1 MVFERLSIILTSDS
15 GVYILHESFLKAG
28 GTIRQKVVSEEAIG
42 IVEKYIKKGKI
53 LRNPFYPHEET
64 CFLKRKSSSL

>member
-28 GTIRQKVVSEEAIG
+28 GTIRQKVVSEESIG
-42 IVEKYIKKGKI
+42 IVE
-53 LRNPFYPHEET
+53 NT
-64 CFLKRKSSSL
+64 LKRVKY